1 MHDKLSKMQCKIE
14 NPTCFKIT
22 WHDSREFHDTAAF
35 TSRRH
40 GLVRKPPTIFFSTN
54 STNLDRTTAS
64 ELFDPKFSAV
74 LDVKNS
80 PTCSLL
86 IMDHLNN
93 LKFKVVWP
101 RPYQPHPLH
110 GPWTKGSIMIGSRCM
125 PEWARDFTGRFPV
138 EKRHNSAKRRQ
149 TVKNI
154 PGL

>member
-1 MHDKLSKMQCKIE
+1 MHDKLSKMQCKIK

-40 GLVRKPPTIFFSTN
+40 GLVRKPPTIYFSTN

-64 ELFDPKFSAV
+64 ELFKFSAV

-86 IMDHLNN
+86 VMDHLNN
-93 LKFKVVWP
+93 LKFK
-101 RPYQPHPLH
+101 LSA
-110 GPWTKGSIMIGSRCM
+110 GCLTAGSRQQG
-125 PEWARDFTGRFPV
+125 PQSKVKSGRAD
-138 EKRHNSAKRRQ
+138 N
-149 TVKNI
+149 
-154 PGL
+154 